1 MTWHETIEFIRNKAE
16 YKSLVEQAY
25 FEEDLTLNVD
35 RFKQSEEFQ
44 ETLRLIRKTRPA
56 AKTILEIGAGNGIA
70 CINLAVLGYGVTA
83 VEPDDSSTV
92 GAGAIKRLAQK
103 YKLDNLEVIQSYA
116 EEIGFADESFDV
128 VYIRQAMHHAYDL
141 KKFVLESA
149 RVLKPGGLLLT
160 IRDHVIFNEDD
171 KKWFLQEHPLHKF
184 YGGENA
190 FTSGEYRAAIE
201 EAGLEILQEMKH
213 FDSVINYFPL
223 SSERFIN
230 QPLERE
236 REIEERLKSKIGI
249 LGKIGMFKKLYKKR
263 VGFDIH
269 KFYDESRIAGRMYSY
284 ISVKK

>member
-1 MTWHETIEFIRNKAE
+1 MTWHETIEFIRKKAE

-25 FEEDLTLNVD
+25 FEEDLTLNVE
-35 RFKQSEEFQ
+35 RFRQGEEFIQ
-44 ETLRLIRKTRPA
+44 TLAIIKKAEPSA
-56 AKTILEIGAGNGIA
+56 NSILEIGAGNGVA
-70 CINLAVLGYGVTA
+70 AINFALLGYQVTA
-83 VEPDDSSTV
+83 VEPDDSATI
-92 GAGAIKRLAQK
+92 GAGAIRKLAEHYGLGNISVFQ
-103 YKLDNLEVIQSYA
+103 NYA
-116 EEIGFADESFDV
+116 EEIRFESGSFDI

-160 IRDHVIFNEDD
+160 IRDHVVFNEDD
-171 KKWFLQEHPLHKF
+171 KKWFLEEHPLHKF

-190 FTSGEYRAAIE
+190 FTSGEYRAAME
-201 EAGLEILQEMKH
+201 EAGLEILQELKH

-230 QPLERE
+230 QPLEKE
-236 REIEERLKSKIGI
+236 NEIEERLKSKIGI
-249 LGKIGMFKKLYKKR
+249 LGKIGVFKKLYKKR

-269 KFYDESRIAGRMYSY
+269 KFYDEIRVPGRMYSY